1 MSLFHAILL
10 GLLQGATEFLP
21 VSSSG
26 HLVLLKSLMGI
37 ETEGVLWE
45 VALHVGTLGAVLLL
59 FWRDIRDLLVG
70 WFRGLARLRR
80 DGWKR
85 VWGDCA
91 EFRHGWYI
99 IVATLP
105 AGIAGIAAKHLVE
118 RAFASPILTAA
129 MIFVT
134 GEILWLTRPHSLL
147 RQTGKIR
154 LRDSLLIGLAQAV
167 AIIPGISRSGSTI
180 SAGLMCG
187 VEREQAA
194 RFSFLLSVPVIL
206 GAALLEGRKI
216 TALPHDQIVP
226 LLVGMGV
233 ALVSGI
239 IALCLLLRVVRA
251 ARLHWFAWYCW
262 AVGLAGVLYFWIAA
276 RAEWGY

>member
-1 MSLFHAILL
+1 MSFLHAILL

-26 HLVLLKSLMGI
+26 HLVMLKSLLGI

-45 VALHVGTLGAVLLL
+45 VALHVGTLGAVVLL
-59 FWRDIRDLLVG
+59 FWRDIRDLLAG
-70 WFRGLARLRR
+70 WFRGFGRLNR
-80 DGWKR
+80 DGWRR
-85 VWGDCA
+85 VWSDCA
-91 EFRHGWYI
+91 EFRYGWYVI
-99 IVATLP
+99 LGTLP
-105 AGIAGIAAKHLVE
+105 AAVAGVSVKHLIE

-147 RQTGKIR
+147 RHTGKVR
-154 LRDSLLIGLAQAV
+154 LRDSLVIGLAQA
-167 AIIPGISRSGSTI
+167 AALIPGISRSGSTI
-180 SAGLMCG
+180 SAGLLCG

-206 GAALLEGRKI
+206 GASLLEGRKI
-216 TALPHDQIVP
+216 TSLPHDQIVP
-226 LLVGMGV
+226 LLAGAGA

-239 IALCLLLRVVRA
+239 IALRLLLRVVRA

-262 AVGLAGVLYFWIAA
+262 AVAVAGVLYFWAA
-276 RAEWGY
+276 TRAEWGY